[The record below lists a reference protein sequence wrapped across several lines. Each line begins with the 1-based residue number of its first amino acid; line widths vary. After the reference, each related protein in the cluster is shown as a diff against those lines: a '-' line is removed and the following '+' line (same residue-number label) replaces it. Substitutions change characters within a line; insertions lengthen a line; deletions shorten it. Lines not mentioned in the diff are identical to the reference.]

1 MESIQGITDGDPP
14 APTPKPA
21 TTPEQPT
28 ITNGTCSPS
37 THPNIIIAGAG
48 PAGLLLALLLT
59 SPSPISPSSPTPS
72 PPLPI
77 KITILESYPSLDH
90 RLRATQYGVP
100 ATRVFAQVPGLLPR
114 IRAASI
120 ESFPQICWRRTRG
133 SQRGATDPNNSS
145 SDSNGTGERND
156 EAGPGKRTGED
167 HEILVT
173 VDLSVIKDHE
183 ERMVILP
190 LNKLTEIMYG
200 MLTERKAVGQ
210 ADVEILFEHEV
221 LGVGQAIGDQHAEGK
236 AWVDV
241 RVKGDG
247 SRKEHDRGEGGA
259 GGGEVEH
266 MKFEERIQRF
276 EASYIIGCDGSRSAV
291 RKSLFGHHWP
301 GVTFDCHLSVQN
313 VYYPGFETHN
323 WTGGN
328 YLIDPEYWGL
338 IANRGKG
345 GLWRVTYGD
354 NTVGL
359 TDAEYEL
366 RREKAFEVM
375 LPGHPKAG
383 EYKVEQT
390 DHFRT
395 HNRCVDSMRVGR
407 VLLVGDAAHVN
418 NPWGGYGCMSAVLD
432 AGGLAQCLRGLL
444 EGKAGEEILD
454 LYAEVRREKFLQ
466 YVDRRSRMNYERVR
480 NEDPGRVVRE
490 DKLMGILRGL
500 EGDAEGTKEFLL
512 KTSSIEY
519 DFTQHYR

>member
-1 MESIQGITDGDPP
+1 V
-14 APTPKPA
+14 
-21 TTPEQPT
+21 
-28 ITNGTCSPS
+28 
-37 THPNIIIAGAG
+37 
-48 PAGLLLALLLT
+48 
-59 SPSPISPSSPTPS
+59 SSP
-72 PPLPI
+72 PPKVSI
-77 KITILESYPSLDH
+77 KILESYPSLDH

-120 ESFPQICWRRTRG
+120 ESFPHICWRRTRAER
-133 SQRGATDPNNSS
+133 SEPRSKANGAS
-145 SDSNGTGERND
+145 SDAAAGNGDGESKD
-156 EAGPGKRTGED
+156 EASSGARTGKD
-167 HEILVT
+167 HEVLVT

-200 MLTERKAVGQ
+200 MLMERKAAGQ

-221 LGVGQAIGDQHAEGK
+221 LGVGQQSDGNQDGKDGK

-247 SRKEHDRGEGGA
+247 SRKEHARGT
-259 GGGEVEH
+259 GGEVEH
-266 MKFEERIQRF
+266 HTKVEEKTQRF
-276 EASYIIGCDGSRSAV
+276 EADYIIGCDGSRSAV
-291 RKSLFGHHWP
+291 RKSLFGHNWP
-301 GVTFDCHLSVQN
+301 GITFDCHLSVQN
-313 VYYPGFETHN
+313 VFYPGFETHN

-354 NTVGL
+354 NAVGL

-375 LPGHPKAG
+375 LPGHPKPG

-390 DHFRT
+390 DHFRM
-395 HNRCVDSMRVGR
+395 HNRCVDRMRVGR

-432 AGGLAQCLRGLL
+432 AGGLAQCLRGLF
-444 EGKAGEEILD
+444 EGRAGEEILER
-454 LYAEVRREKFLQ
+454 YAVVRREKFLRF
-466 YVDRRSRMNYERVR
+466 VDERSRKNYERVR
-480 NEDPGRVVRE
+480 NDDPAKVVRE
-490 DKLMGILRGL
+490 EKLMGILRGL
-500 EGDAEGTKEFLL
+500 QGNPEGTKEFLL
-512 KTSSIEY
+512 KGSSIEY
-519 DFTQHYR
+519 DFTQHYL